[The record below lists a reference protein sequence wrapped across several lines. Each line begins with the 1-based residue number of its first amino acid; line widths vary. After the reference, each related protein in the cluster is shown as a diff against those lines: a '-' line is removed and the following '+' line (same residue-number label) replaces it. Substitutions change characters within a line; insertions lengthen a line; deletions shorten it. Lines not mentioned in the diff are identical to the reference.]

1 MYYHLKMPR
10 CDSPLTIRTS
20 QKKDNFSKIF
30 TGRSSGIE
38 CYSLILWHLLV
49 LFQYLV
55 GTSTRL
61 DLETHHSFWY
71 SRNCIISKFFQ
82 PDHEKKQTR
91 VSYLRTVIIFNAR
104 TPICSIIT
112 LTWEAQYKK
121 NCKLFLYWKI
131 MAYYI
136 ILWQHLLFYSIWC
149 GICTLHDVYF
159 FRKFWYITF

>member
-1 MYYHLKMPR
+1 MPR

-30 TGRSSGIE
+30 TGRSSGID

-112 LTWEAQYKK
+112 LTWEAQYKN

-131 MAYYI
+131 MTFYISLYCAWRYTILYIYYAF
-136 ILWQHLLFYSIWC
+136 L
-149 GICTLHDVYF
+149 
-159 FRKFWYITF
+159 